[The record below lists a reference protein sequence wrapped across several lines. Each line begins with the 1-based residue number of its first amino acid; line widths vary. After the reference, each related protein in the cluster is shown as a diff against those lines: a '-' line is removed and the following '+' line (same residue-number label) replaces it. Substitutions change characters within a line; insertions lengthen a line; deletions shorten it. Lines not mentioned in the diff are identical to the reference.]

1 MSTSTTSIFTFV
13 AQQVSIYFGIP
24 MLIAGVIGGILN
36 IIVFLSLQT
45 FRQSSCAF
53 YLTIMS
59 IFNTGLLVAGLFSRI
74 MISGFTIDWG
84 QSSLFYCKFRL
95 FFLNTFTLMS
105 LICICLATIDQYF
118 ATCSYP
124 RWQQWSNFKLAYR
137 LIIAFVLIAILHNI
151 QYYLFYNHIQLPITG
166 KISCIIT
173 NDIFAKYVSY
183 WFNLVFIGFLPI
195 IITVFFGSLA
205 YYNVR
210 QLTYRTLPLVRREL
224 DKQLTVMVLVQVATN
239 FFTLTPFNI
248 LSALSLNKSIMS
260 DQIVACSNLEHLLQI
275 EFQTTFINDEPFK
288 LGQLS
293 LLSHSISYIDTCKF
307 IFNEF
312 IANNNKTLFIDQH
325 TLKLIFNCTQYDT
338 FAWELVKSIRSLSQS
353 SCP

>member
-36 IIVFLSLQT
+36 IIIFLSLQT

-53 YLTIMS
+53 YLSFMS

-74 MISGFTIDWG
+74 LISGFAIDWG

-95 FFLNTFTLMS
+95 FLLNTFTLMS

-118 ATCSYP
+118 ATCTYP
-124 RWQQWSNFKLAYR
+124 RWQQWCNFKLAYR

-151 QYYLFYNHIQLPITG
+151 QYCLFYNHIQSPVTG
-166 KISCIIT
+166 RISCIIT
-173 NDIFAKYVSY
+173 NDIFSKYVSY
-183 WFNLVFIGFLPI
+183 WFNLIFIGFLPI

-210 QLTYRTLPLVRREL
+210 QLAYRTLPLVRREL
-224 DKQLTVMVLVQVATN
+224 DKQLTVMVLVQVAMN

-248 LSALSLNKSIMS
+248 LSALSLNKSLMS
-260 DQIVACSNLEHLLQI
+260 DQVVAVKIQ
-275 EFQTTFINDEPFK
+275 
-288 LGQLS
+288 S
-293 LLSHSISYIDTCKF
+293 LLTIG
-307 IFNEF
+307 IFV
-312 IANNNKTLFIDQH
+312 
-325 TLKLIFNCTQYDT
+325 YYMT
-338 FAWELVKSIRSLSQS
+338 FANPFYIYICVSERFRRQLIYVLFEIHLNLWRRPRIVINQVAPEL
-353 SCP
+353 

>member
-45 FRQSSCAF
+45 FRKSSCAF

-95 FFLNTFTLMS
+95 FLLNTFTLMS

-118 ATCSYP
+118 ATCTYP
-124 RWQQWSNFKLAYR
+124 RWQQWCNFKLAYR
-137 LIIAFVLIAILHNI
+137 LIISFVLIAILHNI
-151 QYYLFYNHIQLPITG
+151 QYYLFYNHIQSPITG

-173 NDIFAKYVSY
+173 NDIFEKYVSY

-224 DKQLTVMVLVQVATN
+224 DKQLT
-239 FFTLTPFNI
+239 
-248 LSALSLNKSIMS
+248 
-260 DQIVACSNLEHLLQI
+260 CSNLEHLLQI

>member
-36 IIVFLSLQT
+36 IIIFLSLQT

-53 YLTIMS
+53 YLSFMS

-74 MISGFTIDWG
+74 LISGFAIDWG

-95 FFLNTFTLMS
+95 FLLNTFTLMS

-118 ATCSYP
+118 ATCTYP
-124 RWQQWSNFKLAYR
+124 RWQQWCNFKLAYR

-151 QYYLFYNHIQLPITG
+151 QYCLFYNHIQSPVTG
-166 KISCIIT
+166 RISCIIT
-173 NDIFAKYVSY
+173 NDIFSKYVSY
-183 WFNLVFIGFLPI
+183 WFNLIFIGFLPI

-210 QLTYRTLPLVRREL
+210 QLAYRTLPLVRREL
-224 DKQLTVMVLVQVATN
+224 DKQLTVMVLVQVAMN

-248 LSALSLNKSIMS
+248 LSALSLNKSLMS
-260 DQIVACSNLEHLLQI
+260 DQVVAVKIQ
-275 EFQTTFINDEPFK
+275 
-288 LGQLS
+288 S
-293 LLSHSISYIDTCKF
+293 LLTIG
-307 IFNEF
+307 IFV
-312 IANNNKTLFIDQH
+312 
-325 TLKLIFNCTQYDT
+325 YYMT
-338 FAWELVKSIRSLSQS
+338 FANPFYIYICVSERFRRQLIYVLFEIHLNLWRRPRIVINQVAPELLRIMTNNTTGHCLIDKYIQILK
-353 SCP
+353 